1 VRSSSAAVQPAFE
14 IHGDGE
20 KAAKKGLT
28 EGQIG
33 QAVTAAFQGT
43 KVGTVTVE
51 DVQHDMVL
59 RVDEAPATV
68 KELENLRITT
78 PTGSEVKLS
87 SVAEVEEVLQAP
99 ELSRSDGFRS
109 ATVTATPTAD
119 DLGRVTSELYVALA
133 DLDLPDGATAE
144 IGGVSE
150 DQNEAFAQ
158 MGVAMLVAVVIVYL
172 IMVATFK
179 SLRQPLVLLVSIP
192 FAATGALGLLLVTG
206 TPLSLPALIGM
217 LMLIGIVVTNAI
229 VLIDLVNQY
238 RAKGM
243 ELREAVVEG
252 SRHRLRPVLMTA
264 LATIGALTPMALGI
278 TGGGA
283 FISQPLAIVVI
294 GGLISSTLLT
304 LILVPVLYT
313 MTEAAKERRLARR
326 KARREAELAA
336 ARAAAGQSEPAP
348 AEAKEDATN

>member
-1 VRSSSAAVQPAFE
+1 
-14 IHGDGE
+14 
-20 KAAKKGLT
+20 
-28 EGQIG
+28 
-33 QAVTAAFQGT
+33 
-43 KVGTVTVE
+43 
-51 DVQHDMVL
+51 
-59 RVDEAPATV
+59 DEAPATV

-144 IGGVSE
+144 IGGVSA
-150 DQNEAFAQ
+150 DQTEAFGQ
-158 MGVAMLVAVVIVYL
+158 LGLAMLAAVVIVYL

-206 TPLSLPALIGM
+206 IPLSLPALIGL
-217 LMLIGIVVTNAI
+217 LMLIGVVVTNAI

-238 RAKGM
+238 REQGM
-243 ELREAVVEG
+243 ELREAVLEG
-252 SRHRLRPVLMTA
+252 SRHRLRPILMTA
-264 LATIGALTPMALGI
+264 LATMGALTPMALGI

-283 FISQPLAIVVI
+283 FVSQPLALVVI
-294 GGLISSTLLT
+294 GGLFTSTLLT
-304 LILVPVLYT
+304 LVLVPVLYT
-313 MTEAAKERRLARR
+313 MAEGRKERRAKRR
-326 KARREAELAA
+326 ADKREAALAA
-336 ARAAAGQSEPAP
+336 ARQERAGKHAKEQDREESP
-348 AEAKEDATN
+348 AEVD

>member
-1 VRSSSAAVQPAFE
+1 
-14 IHGDGE
+14 
-20 KAAKKGLT
+20 
-28 EGQIG
+28 
-33 QAVTAAFQGT
+33 
-43 KVGTVTVE
+43 
-51 DVQHDMVL
+51 M
-59 RVDEAPATV
+59 
-68 KELENLRITT
+68 
-78 PTGSEVKLS
+78 
-87 SVAEVEEVLQAP
+87 EEVLQAP

-206 TPLSLPALIGM
+206 IPLSLPALIGL

-243 ELREAVVEG
+243 ELREAVVELAAPAAA
-252 SRHRLRPVLMTA
+252 SAHDRARHDRRAHPH
-264 LATIGALTPMALGI
+264 GFGI

-326 KARREAELAA
+326 KARREAELASGPA
-336 ARAAAGQSEPAP
+336 ARGQSEPAP